1 MCLLVARLL
10 FNSSVVG
17 IRSLQ
22 PNLVSFNAAI
32 SACEAAGEWQV
43 ALCLLACITVSS
55 HKADLLTYNS
65 VISALGRGEQWQL
78 ALLFL
83 HGYLPQAGLTPDV
96 FSFTAAISAM
106 EKAANGD
113 QALALLACAKRIL
126 PEGPNMVLYSAVIS
140 GLWKEQAMARGSGI
154 VVRSTWRSFCKHLW
168 LHTIQPSVH
177 VRRALSGRPPFYCC
191 FSWMTCCCSRTL
203 SLAVLPSVPAK
214 AAVTWEIALI
224 LFTSFTRANFTRCNH
239 IWLYHSCLWKGQS
252 LARSILAV
260 SVHAGRRLETRHYHL
275 QRLDQLMLHVCSV
288 DCGHGMLWQT
298 LQDLLL
304 QASVAW
310 RHRAIQS
317 QLF

>member
-1 MCLLVARLL
+1 MGWVIRLSVRIDRQGPEVNVLIIDHVCIFPICLDNSPIVEVSISALLAEIILYLLIVASHCVLQNVPFRWPRLL

-17 IRSLQ
+17 IQSLQ

-65 VISALGRGEQWQL
+65 LISALGRGEQWQL

-83 HGYLPQAGLTPDV
+83 HGFLPQAGLTPDV

-140 GLWKEQAMARGSGI
+140 ACEKSKQWPEALALLFEAREEALQNIFG
-154 VVRSTWRSFCKHLW
+154 C
-168 LHTIQPSVH
+168 IQ
-177 VRRALSGRPPFYCC
+177 
-191 FSWMTCCCSRTL
+191 FSPQCM
-203 SLAVLPSVPAK
+203 
-214 AAVTWEIALI
+214 
-224 LFTSFTRANFTRCNH
+224 
-239 IWLYHSCLWKGQS
+239 
-252 LARSILAV
+252 
-260 SVHAGRRLETRHYHL
+260 
-275 QRLDQLMLHVCSV
+275 
-288 DCGHGMLWQT
+288 
-298 LQDLLL
+298 
-304 QASVAW
+304 
-310 RHRAIQS
+310 
-317 QLF
+317 